1 LADKVAAVRSDTPPA
16 PEESASTVVLR
27 FEEDKDD
34 VHQQIEAQAR
44 LVHAIPR
51 AGEVV
56 SIEHQFHA
64 VTQVVHNY
72 DANGIEIH
80 LGPSS
85 DTPQEAQEK
94 AS

>member
-1 LADKVAAVRSDTPPA
+1 MRSETPPA
-16 PEESASTVVLR
+16 PEESASTVLLR
-27 FEEDKDD
+27 FEADRDEA
-34 VHQQIEAQAR
+34 HQQLEAEAR
-44 LVHAIPR
+44 LVQAIPR

-56 SIEHQFHA
+56 NIDHQYHA
-64 VTQVVHNY
+64 VTQVIHNY